1 MITCSICLAV
11 PGLFHIMSFRFINVT
26 NCKIRTHTHTHI
38 FLINSSLHRHLDVST
53 SWLLAIGFSELGS
66 TCISLRYG
74 FVYFGCISR
83 SGIFFC
89 HTVFLFFI
97 FLRELYSIFH
107 GSLYSYQECKNISF
121 SSQPWQH
128 LWFLFNKS
136 HPNRC
141 EVTAHCDF
149 DLHFP
154 DD

>member
-1 MITCSICLAV
+1 
-11 PGLFHIMSFRFINVT
+11 MSQTARYI
-26 NCKIRTHTHTHI
+26 HTHTRI
-38 FLINSSLHRHLDVST
+38 FLINSSLHRHLDVSI
-53 SWLLAIGFSELGS
+53 SWLLRIMLQRTWEYMYLFEIWFCLLWMY
-66 TCISLRYG
+66 IQKWN
-74 FVYFGCISR
+74 
-83 SGIFFC
+83 FFC

-107 GSLYSYQECKNISF
+107 GSLYSYQERKNISF

-154 DD
+154 